1 MQSFGHGVFASE
13 SYTPLKLTARHWKR
27 KRSSPSGI
35 IFQRLSDFFF
45 GGGCKPSTLQETNI
59 SPKNGILKI
68 IFLFPRWDMLVPWRV
83 NLLIPMH
90 RRFFVTVPRICSLID
105 RSSGEGFTDRF
116 LRRLALTDGSRMHGM
131 FFWRNDVT
139 WLGGFKEFV
148 FLPRTLGKESNLT
161 LIFLKWVAQP
171 PARWYLMRHIYRDD
185 IRCDMIFLFLS
196 FEKLQKKWH
205 RWHYYF
211 TYCETGFRRK
221 HIDVWQFLG
230 RAASAPFACL
240 CRYEIHSGWL
250 VGCCGIF
257 RNPHDPLMFMACPI
271 FHCGLRVWIAAWQ
284 FESSKDVFWERS
296 WLCWCWA
303 A

>member
-1 MQSFGHGVFASE
+1 MGYVNSLEGKPSNCQCTVGFLWRCQGFVVS
-13 SYTPLKLTARHWKR
+13 LTAPVAKALQIA
-27 KRSSPSGI
+27 SSGGWCHRRVPNAW
-35 IFQRLSDFFF
+35 DVF
-45 GGGCKPSTLQETNI
+45 GGNDATWPGGFQ
-59 SPKNGILKI
+59 GIC
-68 IFLFPRWDMLVPWRV
+68 IFTPNLGERIKFD
-83 NLLIPMH
+83 LLI
-90 RRFFVTVPRICSLID
+90 FF
-105 RSSGEGFTDRF
+105 
-116 LRRLALTDGSRMHGM
+116 
-131 FFWRNDVT
+131 
-139 WLGGFKEFV
+139 
-148 FLPRTLGKESNLT
+148 
-161 LIFLKWVAQP
+161 KWVVQP
-171 PARWYLMRHIYRDD
+171 PARWYLTWHRYHDD
-185 IRCDMIFLFLS
+185 IWCDMIFCFCLLRDS
-196 FEKLQKKWH
+196 GKKWH

-257 RNPHDPLMFMACPI
+257 RNPHDPLLFMACPI
-271 FHCGLRVWIAAWQ
+271 FHCGLTVWIAAWQ